1 MSIAQGWMGCS
12 CHVPADI
19 CPTNFQILPL
29 PLQAIYSHASHLSI
43 RKLFLMS
50 HLNRKSVLK
59 MTSTAKSFKI
69 FPNNK
74 CGFHFI
80 SLLVAAHLGKRQI
93 TF

>member
-1 MSIAQGWMGCS
+1 MSTAQGWMGCS
-12 CHVPADI
+12 CHVPADN

-74 CGFHFI
+74 CVFHFI